1 MRLDQAE
8 AVTDGTLRHG
18 RETGAAA
25 LAVVVL
31 DAGGH
36 VVVTKRDDGAGI
48 LRVEIASAKAYGAL
62 GMGMSS
68 REVAERAERQPAF
81 FTSLA
86 AVTGGR
92 LAPAAGGLLI
102 HDTGGTLLGAVGVSG
117 DLSDVDEQCALAGV
131 AAAGLA

>member
-1 MRLDQAE
+1 MKLELAE
-8 AVTDGTLRHG
+8 VIADATLKHG
-18 RETGAAA
+18 RENGAAA

-36 VVVTKRDDGAGI
+36 PVVVKRDDGAGI
-48 LRVEIASAKAYGAL
+48 LRVEIAFAKAYGAV

-68 REVAERAERQPAF
+68 REIADRAERQPAF

-92 LAPAAGGLLI
+92 LAPAAGGVLV
-102 HDTGGTLLGAVGVSG
+102 HDSDGALLGAVGVSG
-117 DLSDVDEQCALAGV
+117 DVSDVDEQCVLAGI
-131 AAAGLA
+131 AAAGLR